1 MNMPG
6 RKLRLKA
13 LVFAMLIGAG
23 FASPDASAR
32 AIPWKSNH
40 FQYVAD
46 HKDIKE
52 VLRDLGASENVM
64 TWISPH
70 VDGVVTGR
78 FDETPQ
84 RFLDR
89 LSDSFGFVWYYDG
102 SVLRVSGPN
111 EARSATIGL
120 VHATTSDLRGA
131 LSRLGITDP
140 RFPVLYDDA
149 MRTAVV
155 SGPPRLV
162 ELVTDVARLI
172 DHDVARSDA
181 PEVRS
186 FRLHYAWATDR
197 TLTINGQPVVVAG
210 VASTLRSLYPDSP
223 GARAADTT
231 AAPGDDAYRLRDIG
245 GSGANPNPGYGAGD
259 RSFPPMANM
268 FGGNGS
274 ARTAINPPLPAN
286 MRGTDA
292 NTVVS
297 PLPNDPG
304 PTSTDSSSSA
314 GHSDEPIIR
323 ADARNNA
330 ILVRARA
337 DAMPAL
343 EKLIT
348 SLDRRPG
355 VLEIDASIIE
365 ITETGLKE
373 LGVDWRLHSGHVD
386 IETGNG
392 QNTQTGFPGSVNP
405 QGFPAP
411 GSPGTIGS
419 LSTAATGAAVAATP
433 VGGVLTAVIGG
444 TGRYL
449 LSRISALEQT
459 DNAHITASPKVAT
472 LDNMEAIMDNKQTFY
487 VPVQGFESGSLFSV
501 SAGVAL
507 RVLPSIVAD
516 QGKPQ
521 IRLDVHIEDG
531 NLTGQSV
538 GNLPVVSKSTID
550 TQALIDQGQSLLIA
564 GYTVNQDDRS
574 ESGVPVLS
582 KIPVIGSLFR
592 FKHHQGQKFQRLFLL
607 TPRVVSASPDDA
619 APCDAGC
626 GPTASV
632 GQPMTSVGQP
642 MTSVGQP
649 TTPSWQ
655 PGPPLGLPTR

>member
-1 MNMPG
+1 M
-6 RKLRLKA
+6 KLPRRLRRLNA
-13 LVFAMLIGAG
+13 LAFAILIGTG
-23 FASPDASAR
+23 LASPDVEAKP
-32 AIPWKSNH
+32 IPWKSNH

-52 VLRDLGASENVM
+52 VLRDLGASENVI
-64 TWISPH
+64 TWISPQ

-89 LSDSFGFVWYYDG
+89 LSDSFGFIWYYDG

-120 VHATTSDLRGA
+120 THATTEDLRGS
-131 LSRLGITDP
+131 LSRLGVSDP
-140 RFPVLYDDA
+140 RFPVLYDDR

-162 ELVTDVARLI
+162 ELVTDVAHLI
-172 DHDVARSDA
+172 DHDVARDDA

-197 TLTINGQPVVVAG
+197 SLMINGQPVVVPG

-223 GARAADTT
+223 GARAADGP
-231 AAPGDDAYRLRDIG
+231 AAPGDDAYRMHDIG
-245 GSGANPNPGYGAGD
+245 GIGGNPTAAAGD
-259 RSFPPMANM
+259 RSFPPLPNM

-274 ARTAINPPLPAN
+274 NRPNINPPLPTS
-286 MRGTDA
+286 MRGGEA
-292 NTVVS
+292 NAGAQTA
-297 PLPNDPG
+297 PLPNDMG
-304 PTSTDSSSSA
+304 GLGADSSTSGS
-314 GHSDEPIIR
+314 HSDEPIIR

-337 DAMPAL
+337 ETMPAL

-373 LGVDWRLHSGHVD
+373 LGVDWRLHSSHFD

-392 QNTQTGFPGSVNP
+392 QNTQAGFPDSVNP
-405 QGFPAP
+405 QGFPAT
-411 GSPGTIGS
+411 GGNGTIGS
-419 LSTAATGAAVAATP
+419 LSSSAAGAAGAAVAATP

-459 DNAHITASPKVAT
+459 DNARITASPKVAT
-472 LDNMEAIMDNKQTFY
+472 LDNMEAVMDNKQTFY
-487 VPVQGFESGSLFSV
+487 VPVQGFESGSLYSV

-507 RVLPSIVAD
+507 RVLPSIISD
-516 QGKPQ
+516 QAKPE

-531 NLTGQSV
+531 NLTSSNV
-538 GNLPVVSKSTID
+538 GSLPVVSKSTID
-550 TQALIDQGQSLLIA
+550 TQALINQGQSLLIA
-564 GYTVNQDDRS
+564 GYTVDQDDRS
-574 ESGVPVLS
+574 ESGIPVLS
-582 KIPVIGSLFR
+582 KLPVIGALFR

-607 TPRVVSASPDDA
+607 TPRIVSASAEDA
-619 APCDAGC
+619 VPCDAC
-626 GPTASV
+626 QAPE
-632 GQPMTSVGQP
+632 
-642 MTSVGQP
+642 
-649 TTPSWQ
+649 
-655 PGPPLGLPTR
+655 PLGMPTR

>member
-1 MNMPG
+1 MTMP
-6 RKLRLKA
+6 RRLPRLAA
-13 LVFAMLIGAG
+13 LAFALLAGAG
-23 FASPDASAR
+23 IAAKDADAR
-32 AIPWKSNH
+32 PIPWKSNH

-64 TWISPH
+64 TWISPQ

-131 LSRLGITDP
+131 LSRLGVTDP

-162 ELVTDVARLI
+162 ELVTDVAHLI
-172 DHDVARSDA
+172 DHDVARGDA

-197 TLTINGQPVVVAG
+197 TLTINGQPVVVPG

-223 GARAADTT
+223 GGRPEQTPP
-231 AAPGDDAYRLRDIG
+231 APGDDAYALHDIG
-245 GSGANPNPGYGAGD
+245 GAGTSAGAGTGD
-259 RSFPPMANM
+259 RSFPPLPNV
-268 FGGNGS
+268 FGGNVS
-274 ARTAINPPLPAN
+274 SRPTVSPPLPAV
-286 MRGTDA
+286 MRGAPADA
-292 NTVVS
+292 ST
-297 PLPNDPG
+297 PPPPGMGGAAGGDPA
-304 PTSTDSSSSA
+304 SSA
-314 GHSDEPIIR
+314 AHPDEPIIR

-337 DAMPAL
+337 ETMPAL
-343 EKLIT
+343 AKLIA

-373 LGVDWRLHSGHVD
+373 LGVDWRLHSSHFD
-386 IETGNG
+386 TETGNG
-392 QNTQTGFPGSVNP
+392 LNTQTGYPDSVNP
-405 QGFPAP
+405 QGFPAA
-411 GSPGTIGS
+411 GSTGAIGTLS
-419 LSTAATGAAVAATP
+419 STAAGAAVAATP
-433 VGGVLTAVIGG
+433 AGGVLTAVIGG

-449 LSRISALEQT
+449 LTRISALEQT
-459 DNAHITASPKVAT
+459 DNARITASPKVAT
-472 LDNMEAIMDNKQTFY
+472 LDNMEAVMDNKQTFY
-487 VPVQGFESGSLFSV
+487 VPVQGYESGSLYSV

-507 RVLPSIVAD
+507 RVLPSIVSD
-516 QGKPQ
+516 QGKAQ

-531 NLTGQSV
+531 NLTSSNV

-564 GYTVNQDDRS
+564 GYTVDQDDRS

-582 KIPVIGSLFR
+582 KIPVIGALFR
-592 FKHHQGQKFQRLFLL
+592 YKQHQGQKFQRLFLL
-607 TPRVVSASPDDA
+607 TPRIVSASPDDA
-619 APCDAGC
+619 VPCDGC
-626 GPTASV
+626 
-632 GQPMTSVGQP
+632 QPPES
-642 MTSVGQP
+642 
-649 TTPSWQ
+649 
-655 PGPPLGLPTR
+655 LGMLTN

>member
-1 MNMPG
+1 MKMPG
-6 RKLRLKA
+6 RKLRLRA
-13 LVFAMLIGAG
+13 LACAMLIGAAL
-23 FASPDASAR
+23 ASSDASAR
-32 AIPWKSNH
+32 PIPWKSSH

-52 VLRDLGASENVM
+52 VLRDLGASQNVM

-131 LSRLGITDP
+131 LSRLGVSDP
-140 RFPVLYDDA
+140 RFPVLYDDS

-197 TLTINGQPVVVAG
+197 TLSINGQPVVVPG

-223 GARAADTT
+223 GARVPESTG
-231 AAPGDDAYRLRDIG
+231 APGDDAYRLRDIG
-245 GSGANPNPGYGAGD
+245 GSGANPNQGD
-259 RSFPPMANM
+259 RPSPQLPDV

-274 ARTAINPPLPAN
+274 ARQALNPPLPVN
-286 MRGTDA
+286 MRGGGTGADA
-292 NTVVS
+292 NANTNTS
-297 PLPNDPG
+297 LLFASLPNGPG
-304 PTSTDSSSSA
+304 GANADASSSS
-314 GHSDEPIIR
+314 GHTDEPIIR

-337 DAMPAL
+337 DTMPAL

-386 IETGNG
+386 FETGNG
-392 QNTQTGFPGSVNP
+392 QNTQAGNPASINP
-405 QGFPAP
+405 QGFPVP
-411 GSPGTIGS
+411 GNTGTIGS
-419 LSTAATGAAVAATP
+419 LSSAAAGAAVAATP

-507 RVLPSIVAD
+507 RVLPSIIAE

-531 NLTGQSV
+531 HLTGANV

-564 GYTVNQDDRS
+564 GYTVDQDERS
-574 ESGVPVLS
+574 ESGIPVLS
-582 KIPVIGSLFR
+582 KIPVIGGLFR

-626 GPTASV
+626 APAASV
-632 GQPMTSVGQP
+632 AQPAE
-642 MTSVGQP
+642 
-649 TTPSWQ
+649 PSWQ
-655 PGPPLGLPTR
+655 TGAPLGLPTR

>member
-6 RKLRLKA
+6 RRLRLNA
-13 LVFAMLIGAG
+13 LAFAMLMGAG
-23 FASPDASAR
+23 LASPDASAR

-64 TWISPH
+64 TSISPH

-140 RFPVLYDDA
+140 RFPVRYDDS

-162 ELVTDVARLI
+162 ELVTDVAHLI
-172 DHDVARSDA
+172 DHDVARSDT

-186 FRLHYAWATDR
+186 FRLRYAWATDR
-197 TLTINGQPVVVAG
+197 TLNINGQPVVVPG

-223 GARAADTT
+223 GARVPESSP
-231 AAPGDDAYRLRDIG
+231 APGDDAYRLRDIG
-245 GSGANPNPGYGAGD
+245 GTGTNPGSAQGTGD
-259 RSFPPMANM
+259 RTFPPVSSM
-268 FGGNGS
+268 FGGNGAS
-274 ARTAINPPLPAN
+274 RGSINPPLPAN
-286 MRGTDA
+286 LRGSAATIP
-292 NTVVS
+292 TQ
-297 PLPNDPG
+297 PLPG
-304 PTSTDSSSSA
+304 DSSTLVSMSSA
-314 GHSDEPIIR
+314 GADPSSNALLSDEPIIR

-337 DAMPAL
+337 DTMPAL

-386 IETGNG
+386 LETGNG
-392 QNTQTGFPGSVNP
+392 QNTQAGFPGSVNP
-405 QGFPAP
+405 QGFPAAGNT
-411 GSPGTIGS
+411 GSIGT
-419 LSTAATGAAVAATP
+419 LSSAAAGAAVAATP

-449 LSRISALEQT
+449 LTRISALEQS
-459 DNAHITASPKVAT
+459 DNARITASPKVAT
-472 LDNMEAIMDNKQTFY
+472 LDNMEAVMDNKQTFY
-487 VPVQGFESGSLFSV
+487 VPVQGFESGSLYSI

-507 RVLPSIVAD
+507 RVLPSIVSD
-516 QGKPQ
+516 EGKPQ

-531 NLTGQSV
+531 NLTSSNV

-564 GYTVNQDDRS
+564 GYTVDQDDRS

-582 KIPVIGSLFR
+582 KIPVIGGLFR

-607 TPRVVSASPDDA
+607 TPRVVSASSDDA
-619 APCDAGC
+619 PPCDAC
-626 GPTASV
+626 APAASV
-632 GQPMTSVGQP
+632 SPGARLTAEMPSVPAG
-642 MTSVGQP
+642 
-649 TTPSWQ
+649 
-655 PGPPLGLPTR
+655 PLGLPTR

>member
-1 MNMPG
+1 MKIPRRVRRMN
-6 RKLRLKA
+6 A
-13 LVFAMLIGAG
+13 LACAMSIGLGLGLGLVGPA
-23 FASPDASAR
+23 ACAR
-32 AIPWKSNH
+32 TIPWKSNH

-64 TWISPH
+64 TWISPQ

-89 LSDSFGFVWYYDG
+89 MSDSFGFTWYFDG

-120 VHATTSDLRGA
+120 MHATTADLRGA
-131 LSRLGITDP
+131 LSRLGVTDP

-149 MRTAVV
+149 MRTALV

-162 ELVTDVARLI
+162 ELVTDVAHLI

-197 TLTINGQPVVVAG
+197 TLMINGQPVVVPG
-210 VASTLRSLYPDSP
+210 VASTLRSLYAD
-223 GARAADTT
+223 GDARAGQAPV
-231 AAPGDDAYRLRDIG
+231 APGDDAYRLGAIG
-245 GSGANPNPGYGAGD
+245 GNGGSPAQAGGD
-259 RSFPPMANM
+259 RSFPPLPDLFARN
-268 FGGNGS
+268 GGAGPN
-274 ARTAINPPLPAN
+274 INPPLPTGLRGGDASAKAGGGASAN
-286 MRGTDA
+286 ALASMP
-292 NTVVS
+292 
-297 PLPNDPG
+297 PLPGDA
-304 PTSTDSSSSA
+304 A
-314 GHSDEPIIR
+314 GMAGDAASNAGRSDDPIIR

-330 ILVRARA
+330 ILVRAHA
-337 DAMPAL
+337 DTMPAL
-343 EKLIT
+343 AKLIA

-373 LGVDWRLHSGHVD
+373 LGVDWRLHSSHFD
-386 IETGNG
+386 LETGNG
-392 QNTQTGFPGSVNP
+392 QNTQAGYPDSVNP
-405 QGFPAP
+405 QGFPAAGGT
-411 GSPGTIGS
+411 GSIGT
-419 LSTAATGAAVAATP
+419 LSSAAAGAAGAAVAATP
-433 VGGVLTAVIGG
+433 AGGVLTAVIGG

-459 DNAHITASPKVAT
+459 DNARITASPKVAT
-472 LDNMEAIMDNKQTFY
+472 LDNMEAVMDNKQTFY
-487 VPVQGFESGSLFSV
+487 VPVQGFESGSLYSV

-531 NLTGQSV
+531 NLTSSNV

-564 GYTVNQDDRS
+564 GYTVDQDDRS

-582 KIPVIGSLFR
+582 KIPLIGGLFR

-619 APCDAGC
+619 APCDGC
-626 GPTASV
+626 V
-632 GQPMTSVGQP
+632 
-642 MTSVGQP
+642 
-649 TTPSWQ
+649 
-655 PGPPLGLPTR
+655 PPAQLGSLTNLPAN